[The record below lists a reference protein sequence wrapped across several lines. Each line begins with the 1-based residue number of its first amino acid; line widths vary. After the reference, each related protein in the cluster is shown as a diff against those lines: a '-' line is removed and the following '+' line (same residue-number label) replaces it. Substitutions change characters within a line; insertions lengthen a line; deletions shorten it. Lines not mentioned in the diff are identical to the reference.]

1 MIRFT
6 VSMAACIFEYRGR
19 TWLIMRNRST
29 ASTGRATR
37 KIMASSPFK
46 VKATPVAVKSIT
58 GPLQKG
64 LRPVDTEFWMFVTS
78 LVSLV
83 TREETRKWSMLEK
96 E

>member
-1 MIRFT
+1 MRLT
-6 VSMAACIFEYRGR
+6 VSMAACIFVYMGR
-19 TWLIMRNRST
+19 TWLIIRNRST

-37 KIMASSPFK
+37 KIMARSPFR

-64 LRPVDTEFWMFVTS
+64 RSPVETEFWMLVTS

-83 TREETRKWSMLEK
+83 TREDTRKWSMLEK